1 MVFSVGDSLC
11 SRYSMAMSLCSVM
24 AMALVVCHH
33 LPTYPQGGILE
44 WGVPWFYFASGFWY
58 AAKPRKL
65 SAEILKRIRTL
76 LVPYFLLNAIWFPVL
91 FLANWVGWKYLGAE
105 RVVDGSAA
113 SVIRCLGFNPWAWPA
128 LVPTWF
134 LRALFVASIGV
145 GGIWAV
151 LDAVVQE
158 GRQPRIVLRAL
169 TALVLWAVVL
179 MRHRWC
185 PVDGHWAD
193 FFVFGVP
200 LYGMACFALGGF
212 TSTMVGVDGSL
223 AIHPFVT
230 TVRRHLMPVYVL
242 HAIVIVVCGW
252 VARAAGAYDILL
264 TINGDAAMWIVGVVG
279 ALLLGEA
286 VRRCS
291 PRFAELIFG
300 GR

>member
-1 MVFSVGDSLC
+1 MGQCLIIVQNQLSI
-11 SRYSMAMSLCSVM
+11 AMSLCSVM

-33 LPTYPQGGILE
+33 LPTHPQGGILE

-58 AAKPRKL
+58 DAKPRKWN
-65 SAEILKRIRTL
+65 AEILKRARTL
-76 LVPYFLLNAIWFPVL
+76 LVPYFLLNAIWFPIL
-91 FLANWVGWKYLGAE
+91 FLANWAGWKYLGAE

-113 SVIRCLGFNPWAWPA
+113 SIIRCLGFNPWAWPA

-145 GGIWAV
+145 AGIWSV
-151 LDAVVQE
+151 LDAEVLK
-158 GRQPRIVLRAL
+158 GRKPRIVLRAL
-169 TALVLWAVVL
+169 TALVLWSVVL

-185 PVDGHWAD
+185 PADGNWAD

-212 TSTMVGVDGSL
+212 ASTVAGIDCSHAV
-223 AIHPFVT
+223 HPFV
-230 TVRRHLMPVYVL
+230 VGIRRHLMPVYVL

-252 VARAAGAYDILL
+252 IARVAGLYERLL
-264 TINGDAAMWIVGVVG
+264 TINGDVAMWIVGVAG
-279 ALLLGEA
+279 ALLLGEEI
-286 VRRCS
+286 RRCS